1 MDLRFDGQT
10 ALITGAGKGLGRAYA
25 LWLAARGA
33 SVVVNNRVH
42 PDVPSSAQKVVDEIV
57 AKGGRAVADHHAV
70 ESEAGGEAMV
80 ETACRAFGKLD
91 ILVCNAGV
99 VSYAN
104 YDALSAAEFH
114 RVMDINFWGSAYP
127 VMAALPRMSKAN
139 YGRIVMTVSTAGLF
153 GQPKSAYYAASR
165 SAMIGFAR
173 TIGIDTEAEGKD
185 IRINMISPA
194 GYTDMA
200 RAHIDPKWEEFM
212 SPFKVAPVVG
222 WLGSPLCKQSGM
234 ILHAGCGRVRRVK
247 LMGSQR
253 VEIANGDVQ
262 ACWPALDDMEGA
274 QESASSFAAGKL
286 MNPELYEHMT

>member
-1 MDLRFDGQT
+1 MTLRFDGRV

-25 LWLAARGA
+25 LWLARHGA
-33 SVVVNNRVH
+33 AVVVNNRSH
-42 PDVPSSAQKVVDEIV
+42 PGIPSTAAAVVEEIRRAGGKAIADE
-57 AKGGRAVADHHAV
+57 HAV
-70 ESEAGGEAMV
+70 ETEAGGQAMI
-80 ETACRAFGKLD
+80 ETACSAFGKLD

-104 YDALSAAEFH
+104 FDELSAAEFH
-114 RVMDINFWGSAYP
+114 RVMDINFWGSVYP
-127 VMAALPRMSKAN
+127 MMAALPKMSAAN

-173 TIGIDTEAEGKD
+173 SIGIDIGESKD

-200 RAHIDPKWEEFM
+200 RAHIDSKWEEFM

-222 WLGSPLCKQSGM
+222 WLAGESCKSSGM
-234 ILHAGCGRVRRVK
+234 ILHAGCGRVRRVRI
-247 LMGSQR
+247 MDAR
-253 VEIANGDVQ
+253 RIEISGDDVQ
-262 ACWPALDDMEGA
+262 ACWPALEDMTGA
-274 QESASSFAAGKL
+274 EESASSFAAGKL
-286 MNPELYEHMT
+286 MNPELYADK

>member
-1 MDLRFDGQT
+1 MGLRFDGRV

-25 LWLAARGA
+25 LWLAERGA
-33 SVVVNNRVH
+33 SVVVNNRTH
-42 PDVPSSAQKVVDEIV
+42 AGVPSSAEAVIEEIRR
-57 AKGGRAVADHHAV
+57 AGGKAVTDHHAV
-70 ESEAGGEAMV
+70 ETEAGGQAMV
-80 ETACRAFGKLD
+80 QTAIDAFGKLD

-104 YDALSAAEFH
+104 YDELSAAEFH
-114 RVMDINFWGSAYP
+114 HVMDINFWGSAYP
-127 VMAALPRMSKAN
+127 VMAALPKMSAAN

-153 GQPKSAYYAASR
+153 GQPKSAYYSASR

-173 TIGIDTEAEGKD
+173 AIGIDVEAANKN

-194 GYTDMA
+194 GFTDMA

-222 WLGSPLCKQSGM
+222 WLGSEKCAKSGM

-247 LMGSQR
+247 VMGAPR
-253 VEIANGDVQ
+253 IEIPGEDVES
-262 ACWPALDDMEGA
+262 CWPALDDMSGA
-274 QESASSFAAGKL
+274 EESSSSFGAGKL
-286 MNPELYEHMT
+286 MNPELFPDI